1 VSNVD
6 ERWCEFNDSRIKEF
20 STKSLES
27 ECFGGASDSDDY
39 STGGWF
45 RSSMRENSKNAY
57 LLVYE
62 RRFKEDIKLEFKD

>member
-1 VSNVD
+1 
-6 ERWCEFNDSRIKEF
+6 
-20 STKSLES
+20 LES